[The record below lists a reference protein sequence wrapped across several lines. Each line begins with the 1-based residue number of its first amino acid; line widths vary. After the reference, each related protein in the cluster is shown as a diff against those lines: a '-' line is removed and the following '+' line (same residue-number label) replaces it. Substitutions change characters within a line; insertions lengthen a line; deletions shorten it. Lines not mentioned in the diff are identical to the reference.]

1 MEVQS
6 TITPGSEITIMLI
19 DSCEIDNFVNKRVL
33 ELYGLTKVISFTN
46 PEQALLYLQNSNTKV
61 DLILTEIYL
70 PMMDGFQLIDM
81 YNNLKLGE
89 THGQIILLSATLN
102 PIHKSL
108 SEEKNVRF
116 IEKPLTISKLALTR

>member
-6 TITPGSEITIMLI
+6 TITPGSDISIVLI

-33 ELYGLTKVISFTN
+33 ELHGLTKVISFTN
-46 PEQALLYLQNSNTKV
+46 PEKALLYLQNSKTKV

-70 PMMDGFQLIDM
+70 PLMDGFQLIDK
-81 YNNLKLGE
+81 YNGLKLE
-89 THGQIILLSATLN
+89 KAHGQIILLSATLN

-108 SEEKNVRF
+108 AEEKNIRF
-116 IEKPLTISKLALTR
+116 IEKPLTISKLALIR

>member
-6 TITPGSEITIMLI
+6 TITPGSDISIVLI

-33 ELYGLTKVISFTN
+33 ELQGLSNVISFTN
-46 PEQALLYLQNSNTKV
+46 PEKALLYLQNSNTKV

-70 PMMDGFQLIDM
+70 PLMDGFQLIDK
-81 YNNLKLGE
+81 YNSLKLE
-89 THGQIILLSATLN
+89 KAHGQIILLSATLN

-108 SEEKNVRF
+108 AEEKNIRF
-116 IEKPLTISKLALTR
+116 IEKPLTISKLTLIR